1 MPADLP
7 QEIFDAIIGH
17 VPATD
22 SATLKASAAVCTSF
36 NVPSRRRLFHS
47 IRLYRVRALQ
57 HPTLEET
64 AALFAAS
71 PVLTTYIRD
80 LTVEISDAKDDA
92 LPLVEILT
100 KIAADGVLERFVV
113 AGKTAKW
120 SAVATTAPE
129 FNDAFFAILQMPTL
143 QRLHLMFLTQAP
155 TKLFTLAFGVPV
167 VSFSQVLVRKDA
179 DLTFDDS
186 APSPVRH
193 LIVADA
199 VNGGALP
206 VYECFLRAPPKG
218 VKRLDIRLTQDDN
231 HYESRLL
238 AACSGNLEE
247 LRIDAGELTRQP
259 TYTWPTLTYL
269 HTLVIKLMVNR
280 NRQLPAVFLPFL
292 SILSCSN
299 LPALH
304 TLTLQLVLEARYPK
318 EEPAWDIPEPAS
330 TISNLGAKR
339 IRCKLLIRDLPSVLD
354 PRDDSELWENFEKA
368 MLERLFPSVPGGVIQ
383 CHVRLYAFS
392 LQPRQRAFVDP
403 ASSSYNWMLRIQRRT
418 IARWTSPV
426 LLWGRPRLERPPI
439 PLPPT
444 IQTFDPRKLTPD
456 HFLTISDVAG
466 LRDEYRVVSDKQ
478 LHHPQAAQ
486 FGNQVATKNTLF
498 PPDTRGFLYFRSP
511 PEQHPFAGALRF
523 RVAEEPTR
531 EAFLGGRD
539 LSTPHGLPW
548 EIPVWELATLRDY
561 TEFGAILK
569 KDHFLPDA
577 FADSL
582 TALKVVRA
590 SNFITALGQPF
601 LTNLNLEATR
611 LYICEPKAD
620 AFPVPF
626 MVMHPWFVRKV
637 SGHSPFNGKALC
649 SIIKN
654 PAFTPD
660 SDPVHE
666 AFALRVNKVVGISRR
681 LRDIDPR
688 YHVPRDGLTTPL
700 SIWPI
705 IRSTK
710 LKKPKMRALIPSFLA
725 PLWRLPEFDPNP
737 DILQV
742 YQHEISTR
750 SLLRS
755 PPHLGEKKL
764 NATLPKALAVR
775 ERLRKNQDRTRGQPL
790 HERKASARPLVRRPP
805 TSTLDERPRRPPR
818 FGLQELEA
826 AAP

>member
-1 MPADLP
+1 MSLPADLP

-47 IRLYRVRALQ
+47 IRLYRLRALQ

-80 LTVEISDAKDDA
+80 LTVEISDVKDDV

-143 QRLHLMFLTQAP
+143 QRLHLMFLNHVP
-155 TKLFTLAFGVPV
+155 TKLFTLAFAVPV
-167 VSFSQVLVRKDA
+167 VSFSQVLVRKDT
-179 DLTFDDS
+179 DLNFDERLDES
-186 APSPVRH
+186 TPSPVRH

-238 AACSGNLEE
+238 AACSGSLEE

-292 SILSCSN
+292 SILSSNN

-330 TISNLGAKR
+330 TVGSLGAKR

-383 CHVRLYAFS
+383 YAFS
-392 LQPRQRAFVDP
+392 LQRRERVFRFVDRP
-403 ASSSYNWMLRIQRRT
+403 AGSSYNWMLRTQRRT
-418 IARWTSPV
+418 IVTWTSPV
-426 LLWGRPRLERPPI
+426 LHWGKKRLERPPI

-444 IQTFDPRKLTPD
+444 IQTFDSRKLTPD
-456 HFLTISDVAG
+456 HFITISDVPG
-466 LRDEYRVVSDKQ
+466 LRGEYRVVSDKQ

-486 FGNQVATKNTLF
+486 FGNQVATKNTFF
-498 PPDTRGFLYFRSP
+498 PPEASGFLYFRSP

-523 RVAEEPTR
+523 RVAEGPSR

-539 LSTPHGLPW
+539 LLSPHGLPW
-548 EIPVWELATLRDY
+548 EIPVWEMATLRDY

-569 KDHFLPDA
+569 KDQFLPDA

-582 TALKVVRA
+582 TALKVVRD

-660 SDPVHE
+660 SNPVHE
-666 AFALRVNKVVGISRR
+666 AFALRINKVVGISRR

-725 PLWRLPEFDPNP
+725 PLWRLPQFDPNP

-764 NATLPKALAVR
+764 NATLPKALVVR
-775 ERLRKNQDRTRGQPL
+775 ERLRKSQAQEQQA
-790 HERKASARPLVRRPP
+790 HEHKASARSLVRRPP
-805 TSTLDERPRRPPR
+805 TPIPDVLRNLD
-818 FGLQELEA
+818 
-826 AAP
+826 